1 MRMLK
6 HETITYMAK
15 AGVIAALYGAL
26 TFVWPFSLG
35 PIQCRISEALCVLPY
50 YMEAAV
56 PGLFIGCLV
65 GNLLSGAMAAD
76 VILGSFATLLGAIL
90 TRKLAKTHL
99 PKFLAPFPAVLCNAL
114 IVGALLTYVY
124 QYGLTYPVAILQ
136 VGGGEA
142 LSCYVLGL
150 PLMYALDKNPRLY
163 A

>member
-6 HETITYMAK
+6 HETIDYMAK
-15 AGVIAALYGAL
+15 AGVIAALYAAL

-76 VILGSFATLLGAIL
+76 VILGSLATLLGAIL
-90 TRKLAKTHL
+90 TRKLAKTRL

-124 QYGLTYPVAILQ
+124 QYGLTYPIAMVQ